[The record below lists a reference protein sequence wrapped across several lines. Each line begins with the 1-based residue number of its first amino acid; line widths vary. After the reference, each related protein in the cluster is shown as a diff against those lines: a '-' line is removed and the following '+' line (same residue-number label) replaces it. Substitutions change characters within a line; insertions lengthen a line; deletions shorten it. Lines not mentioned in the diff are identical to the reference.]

1 MFSKPVSRSGFV
13 TALIGFAALAFAGPA
28 EARRHPGA
36 EQYVQANATQ
46 ALRALSNPHQTP
58 AQRRQEFV
66 RQMSQFADVPYISV
80 YVLSL
85 EYGRQLSADPT
96 LRNEW
101 ITVFRDFAMARYE
114 TEFDRYRGNAVAV
127 LGSNETVAGRRV
139 EVLTE
144 FAAPAGGGQPL
155 RVRWRLNINGGT
167 YKVINVAIVNEGG
180 DLWLADFQRDVF
192 RAELDRNGG
201 DLRALIAS
209 VRTMT
214 AQMRAAGPR
223 RT

>member
-1 MFSKPVSRSGFV
+1 MFSTYISRSGFV
-13 TALIGFAALAFAGPA
+13 TALLSVAALAFASPA
-28 EARRHPGA
+28 EARRHAGA
-36 EQYVQANATQ
+36 EQYVQTNATQ
-46 ALRALSNPHQTP
+46 ALRALSNPQQTP
-58 AQRRQEFV
+58 AQRRQDFS

-101 ITVFRDFAMARYE
+101 INVFRDFAMARYE
-114 TEFDRYRGNAVAV
+114 TEFDRYRGNAVTV
-127 LGSNETVAGRRV
+127 ITSNETVAGRRA

-144 FAAPAGGGQPL
+144 FAAPSGGGQAL
-155 RVRWRLNINGGT
+155 RVRWRLNINGGN
-167 YKVINVAIVNEGG
+167 YKVINVAIVSEGG
-180 DLWLADFQRDVF
+180 DVWLADFQRDVF

-201 DLRALIAS
+201 DLRALISS
-209 VRTMT
+209 VRNMT

-223 RT
+223 RG